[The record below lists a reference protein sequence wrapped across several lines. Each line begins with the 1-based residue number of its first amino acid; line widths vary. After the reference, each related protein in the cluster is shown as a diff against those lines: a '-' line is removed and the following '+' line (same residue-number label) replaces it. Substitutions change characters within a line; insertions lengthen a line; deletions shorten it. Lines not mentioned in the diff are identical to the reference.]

1 MPPASTSKRKSKK
14 DVKTESAAAAAEPI
28 RDIEPIVLQ
37 LPIPPQRL
45 NELMEIEEIPSVLE
59 YNPIISDPQPY
70 HVVNNFISENDIIP
84 TMDDHKTMPTQSA
97 IPANTNTSTL
107 APSSDTSL
115 STDNGT
121 SHMSKGKSSSMCFW
135 CCHLIDHMEFG
146 MPIRYDVCHKSFT
159 TFGCF
164 CSLEC
169 VAAYNFSLHMGSD
182 RVWEIHSWI
191 QMLASRYGYVGNVRP
206 APSRYA
212 LQMFNGP
219 LTIEEFRNVHKNLAR
234 TCIMNIPPFVHVN
247 SQLEM
252 LNTSFLD
259 SSSHDA
265 TDKTK
270 AAKKQKPAIAV
281 AKPIETKLPSSFMT
295 STV

>member
-1 MPPASTSKRKSKK
+1 MPAATGKRKTKK
-14 DVKTESAAAAAEPI
+14 EVKEEPPEESEVKH
-28 RDIEPIVLQ
+28 IEPIVLQ
-37 LPIPPQRL
+37 LPILPQRL
-45 NELMEIEEIPSVLE
+45 NELMAVEEIPSVLE
-59 YNPIISDPQPY
+59 YSPTITDPQPY
-70 HVVNNFISENDIIP
+70 HAINHFISDHDVVEDAPASSAPVEISHDHEGATDAQKQP
-84 TMDDHKTMPTQSA
+84 TA
-97 IPANTNTSTL
+97 
-107 APSSDTSL
+107 
-115 STDNGT
+115 
-121 SHMSKGKSSSMCFW
+121 KGKSSSTCFW
-135 CCHLIDHMEFG
+135 CCHQIEHMEFG

-169 VAAYNFSLHMGSD
+169 VAAYNFSIHMGSD

-219 LTIEEFRNVHKNLAR
+219 LSIEEFRNVHKNLAR
-234 TCIMNIPPFVHVN
+234 TCIMNIPPFVHVT

-259 SSSHDA
+259 SSSTGYDA
-265 TDKTK
+265 AEKGKTK
-270 AAKKQKPAIAV
+270 KRNANASEK
-281 AKPIETKLPSSFMT
+281 KPIESKLPSAFLT
-295 STV
+295 T

>member
-1 MPPASTSKRKSKK
+1 MPPASGKRKTKK
-14 DVKTESAAAAAEPI
+14 EAKEEAQLVPEAPKNL
-28 RDIEPIVLQ
+28 EPIVLQ

-45 NELMEIEEIPSVLE
+45 NELMAVEEIPSVLE
-59 YNPIISDPQPY
+59 YNPIIVDPLPY
-70 HVVNNFISENDIIP
+70 QVMNHFISENE
-84 TMDDHKTMPTQSA
+84 
-97 IPANTNTSTL
+97 NVLTNTEDTAS
-107 APSSDTSL
+107 PSQVPAVPSDMNTQGQENTIDSHITS
-115 STDNGT
+115 
-121 SHMSKGKSSSMCFW
+121 SKGKSSSLCFW

-169 VAAYNFSLHMGSD
+169 VAAYNFSIHMGSD

-219 LTIEEFRNVHKNLAR
+219 LSIEEFRNAHKNLAR
-234 TCIMNIPPFVHVN
+234 TCIMNIPPFVHVT

-259 SSSHDA
+259 TTTSTDSTEKSKMKKKLPVNP
-265 TDKTK
+265 TDK
-270 AAKKQKPAIAV
+270 
-281 AKPIETKLPSSFMT
+281 KPIETKLPAAFLAT
-295 STV
+295 

>member
-1 MPPASTSKRKSKK
+1 MPSATGKRKSKK
-14 DVKTESAAAAAEPI
+14 ETKEEAPAEESPK
-28 RDIEPIVLQ
+28 DLEPIVLQ

-45 NELMEIEEIPSVLE
+45 TELMAIEEIPSVLE
-59 YNPIISDPQPY
+59 YSPTIIDPQPY
-70 HVVNNFISENDIIP
+70 HAVNNFVSANDVIAP
-84 TMDDHKTMPTQSA
+84 LEEEDEATHASCGGEAANADASHSA
-97 IPANTNTSTL
+97 VAAT
-107 APSSDTSL
+107 
-115 STDNGT
+115 
-121 SHMSKGKSSSMCFW
+121 KGKSSSTCFW

-169 VAAYNFSLHMGSD
+169 VAAYNFSVHMGSD

-191 QMLASRYGYVGNVRP
+191 QMLASRYGYTGNVRP

-219 LTIEEFRNVHKNLAR
+219 LNIDEFRSVHKNLAR
-234 TCIMNIPPFVHVN
+234 TCIMNIPPFVHVS

-259 SSSHDA
+259 TTAPDS
-265 TDKTK
+265 TEKTK
-270 AAKKQKPAIAV
+270 AKKRAAAIAIEK
-281 AKPIETKLPSSFMT
+281 KPIETKLPSSFLT
-295 STV
+295 T

>member
-1 MPPASTSKRKSKK
+1 MPPASGKRKSKK
-14 DVKTESAAAAAEPI
+14 ETKEDALPPQQEEPK
-28 RDIEPIVLQ
+28 DLEPIVLQ

-45 NELMEIEEIPSVLE
+45 NDLMAIEEIPSILE
-59 YNPIISDPQPY
+59 YCPTISDPQPY
-70 HVVNNFISENDIIP
+70 HAVNNFVSENDTILSEDIADTSNP
-84 TMDDHKTMPTQSA
+84 PVFASQEDHQEQGTQ
-97 IPANTNTSTL
+97 PANQT
-107 APSSDTSL
+107 
-115 STDNGT
+115 
-121 SHMSKGKSSSMCFW
+121 KGKSSSVCFW
-135 CCHLIDHMEFG
+135 CCHLIDHMEYG

-169 VAAYNFSLHMGSD
+169 AAAYNFSIHMGSD

-219 LTIEEFRNVHKNLAR
+219 LSIEEFRNVHKNLAR

-259 SSSHDA
+259 SSSYDP

-270 AAKKQKPAIAV
+270 LKKRTNAIAMDK
-281 AKPIETKLPSSFMT
+281 KPLETKLPASFLT
-295 STV
+295 A

>member
-1 MPPASTSKRKSKK
+1 MPPASGKRKSKK
-14 DVKTESAAAAAEPI
+14 EAKEEAQPVPDVR
-28 RDIEPIVLQ
+28 RDLDPIVLQ

-45 NELMEIEEIPSVLE
+45 NELMAIEEIPSVLE
-59 YNPIISDPQPY
+59 YNPTIVDPQPY
-70 HVVNNFISENDIIP
+70 HAVNHFVSENENVCSVSEDVA
-84 TMDDHKTMPTQSA
+84 T
-97 IPANTNTSTL
+97 
-107 APSSDTSL
+107 PSHTGQTTTDTVSPSDVVQADL
-115 STDNGT
+115 
-121 SHMSKGKSSSMCFW
+121 HVSKGKSSSMCFW

-169 VAAYNFSLHMGSD
+169 VAAYNFSIHMGSD

-191 QMLASRYGYVGNVRP
+191 QMLASRYGYIGNVRP

-219 LTIEEFRNVHKNLAR
+219 MSIEEFRNAHKGLAR
-234 TCIMNIPPFVHVN
+234 TCIMNIPPFVHVT

-259 SSSHDA
+259 ATTSSESA
-265 TDKTK
+265 DKTK
-270 AAKKQKPAIAV
+270 AKKKTPVNLIDK
-281 AKPIETKLPSSFMT
+281 KPIETKLPAAFLAT
-295 STV
+295 